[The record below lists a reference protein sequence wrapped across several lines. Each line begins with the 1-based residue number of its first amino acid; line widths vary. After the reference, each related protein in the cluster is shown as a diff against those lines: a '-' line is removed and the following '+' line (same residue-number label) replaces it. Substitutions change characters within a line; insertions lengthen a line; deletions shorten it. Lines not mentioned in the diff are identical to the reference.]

1 MDHDALF
8 PLAPINAAEEK
19 LQSLFSSANDALASL
34 TKHFEQ
40 QCLPSQSLNG
50 DSASASDT
58 ADRQRLH
65 ATVERLQA
73 ELGVLSLG
81 NRHDKTDRSPEE
93 KDVQYKSQA
102 AELHTLLGQIRE
114 QSSTQDP
121 HIIGSEQERE
131 RLDQIKKE
139 LEDERAKFTEASVK
153 LGRERAALEV
163 SVRVIIISSIPS

>member
-73 ELGVLSLG
+73 ELGVLSLLETVMTKLIEAQRKRTS
-81 NRHDKTDRSPEE
+81 NISHK
-93 KDVQYKSQA
+93 Q
-102 AELHTLLGQIRE
+102 L
-114 QSSTQDP
+114 SST
-121 HIIGSEQERE
+121 RYLA
-131 RLDQIKKE
+131 RLE
-139 LEDERAKFTEASVK
+139 SSRLRRTP
-153 LGRERAALEV
+153 
-163 SVRVIIISSIPS
+163 IS